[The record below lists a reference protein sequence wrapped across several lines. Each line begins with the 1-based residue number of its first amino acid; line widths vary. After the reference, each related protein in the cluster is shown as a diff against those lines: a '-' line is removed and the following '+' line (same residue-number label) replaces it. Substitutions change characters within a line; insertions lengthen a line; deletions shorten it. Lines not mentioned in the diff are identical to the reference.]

1 MWRAGQL
8 RCIYRGRRSAGQYSS
23 NCNYSEG
30 GGGGDT
36 GDTNQRKRGKGG
48 GSFVHPRL
56 HILYMIRD
64 WTRGGGAREET
75 RRPSA
80 RQWSAEYLLP
90 WEILGPA
97 ATAAAHHT
105 TAAAVVVAA
114 VVAMS
119 GPVSGWGGGGPPLAH
134 AATSSHGAG

>member
-30 GGGGDT
+30 EGDT

-119 GPVSGWGGGGPPLAH
+119 GPVSGWGGGGPPRVH
-134 AATSSHGAG
+134 AAPSSHGAG

>member
-30 GGGGDT
+30 EGGDT

-80 RQWSAEYLLP
+80 RQWSAEYQLP